1 MARVN
6 FTQALRD
13 EYEQLFALAS
23 IRPERAFE
31 VDSVV
36 RRILEPTSWA
46 KYKKV
51 ESSIGVPAY
60 VVGIIHNLE
69 ASLNFKSH
77 LHNGDPLTARTVRV
91 PRGRP
96 LGRPPFDWD
105 TSAADALK
113 LKKLDQWSDWSIAG
127 IAYVLETYNG
137 MGYRL
142 YHPHVKSPYLWSFS
156 SIYSSGKYVA
166 DGTWSDSAVSAQ
178 CGGMAALKRM
188 IELGHVNLPQ
198 PAPAA
203 DRGEATITPFAEAG
217 TLATPA
223 AAAPPHYPGRPL
235 KTGSSGADV
244 VRLQEQLR
252 MLGITEIGGADGDF
266 GERTE
271 HALRLF
277 QARAVDETGAPLEID
292 GIAGAK
298 TWRALFGVRSVAAV
312 SSDSSAASPANGFRA
327 AVLEVAASQIGVM
340 EVPRGSNRGPEV
352 DQYLNSVASGLLGQP
367 WCMAF
372 IYWCFGQAAN
382 NLNVPNPAPKTA
394 GVLRSWR
401 LAQGKP
407 SARILT
413 KADVARDPTSVE
425 PGMVFYIDT
434 GGGTG
439 HAGFVTTVIGGRLT
453 TIEGNTNE
461 GGSREGIGV
470 FTRTRRRIDSIN
482 VGFIAFG

>member
-13 EYEQLFALAS
+13 EDDQLFALAS
-23 IRPERAFE
+23 IRPERAFD

-46 KYKKV
+46 KYQQV
-51 ESSIGVPAY
+51 ESSTGVPAY

-105 TSAADALK
+105 ASAADALK

-127 IAYVLETYNG
+127 IAYLLETYNG

-188 IELGHVNLPQ
+188 MELGHVNLPQ

-217 TLATPA
+217 TPATPA

-252 MLGITEIGGADGDF
+252 MLGVTEIGGADGDF

-271 HALRLF
+271 HAVRLF
-277 QARAVDETGAPLEID
+277 QARAVDEAGVPLEID

-298 TWRALFGVRSVAAV
+298 TWRALFGVGSIAAV
-312 SSDSSAASPANGFRA
+312 SSDLSAASRANGFHT
-327 AVLEVAASQIGVM
+327 AVLEDAAS
-340 EVPRGSNRGPEV
+340 R
-352 DQYLNSVASGLLGQP
+352 SV
-367 WCMAF
+367 
-372 IYWCFGQAAN
+372 
-382 NLNVPNPAPKTA
+382 
-394 GVLRSWR
+394 
-401 LAQGKP
+401 
-407 SARILT
+407 
-413 KADVARDPTSVE
+413 
-425 PGMVFYIDT
+425 
-434 GGGTG
+434 
-439 HAGFVTTVIGGRLT
+439 
-453 TIEGNTNE
+453 
-461 GGSREGIGV
+461 
-470 FTRTRRRIDSIN
+470 
-482 VGFIAFG
+482 